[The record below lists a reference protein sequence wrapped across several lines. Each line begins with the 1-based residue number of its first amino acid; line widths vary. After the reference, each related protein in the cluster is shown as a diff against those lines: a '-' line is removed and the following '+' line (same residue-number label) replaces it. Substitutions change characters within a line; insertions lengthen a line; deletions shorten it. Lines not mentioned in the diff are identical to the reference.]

1 MTIPGVNILVTS
13 FTKTFKRCY
22 MERRITM
29 LPVVVFV
36 VVVDDDDDDDDDD
49 FNASLVFCLP
59 SFLLDFVSCLP
70 LGC

>member
-1 MTIPGVNILVTS
+1 
-13 FTKTFKRCY
+13 